1 MGYGKGELVPGNA
14 AVIEGAL
21 ALVQVL
27 VHWSQHQDVVERKH
41 ALTVPADMVNMDRII
56 YFPSAEGIWLD
67 DHLDQTMR
75 CLSWD
80 IVDREIMFGHSSV

>member
-1 MGYGKGELVPGNA
+1 MGCNKRELFPGNA

-41 ALTVPADMVNMDRII
+41 TLTVPTDVMDVDRII
-56 YFPSAEGIWLD
+56 YFPSAKGIWLAD
-67 DHLDQTMR
+67 MLNQTVG
-75 CLSWD
+75 C
-80 IVDREIMFGHSSV
+80 